1 MHEYSLVSALL
12 EKATAEARA
21 KNARAIARME
31 LRIGEQAGVE
41 IELFKKA
48 YELFR
53 EPTLAKD
60 AELAITTVPARW
72 GCPSCERAVE
82 RGAILRCPVCGAPAQ
97 LVEGDEIVL
106 DRLEL
111 EVDDV

>member
-21 KNARAIARME
+21 RNARAIARME
-31 LRIGEQAGVE
+31 VRIGEQAGVE
-41 IELFKKA
+41 IDLFKKA
-48 YELFR
+48 YEMFR
-53 EPTLAKD
+53 EPTLARN
-60 AELAITTVPARW
+60 AELAITSVPAHW
-72 GCPSCERAVE
+72 GCPSCQRVVE
-82 RGAILRCPVCGAPAQ
+82 PGAILRCPVCGAPAQ
-97 LVEGDEIVL
+97 LFEGDEIVL